1 MRARVRAEREFDM
14 ESQPTWD
21 SVREKINGLW
31 PRFEPTDAERQLIR
45 DRLAKLNP
53 RWLDAAVDAYRCET
67 ASTVFRIA
75 ELLEH
80 YRRIAN
86 TGAERAAVAKSSPET
101 ARADDERRVSADHAA
116 AVRTLR
122 AAPRDQVADVVRELR
137 GRGWIGAEQLPA
149 NFADWRRATAM
160 IVCAAWESRYNGQ
173 TANDGRNVERVHA

>member
-1 MRARVRAEREFDM
+1 MRARVRAEREFEM

-21 SVREKINGLW
+21 SVRGKINGLW

-86 TGAERAAVAKSSPET
+86 TGAERADVKPSPMDT
-101 ARADDERRVSADHAA
+101 RADDERRVASDHAA
-116 AVRTLR
+116 SVRTLR
-122 AAPRDQVADVVRELR
+122 TAPRDEVAAVVRDLR

-149 NFADWRRATAM
+149 NFADWRRSTAM
-160 IVCAAWESRYNGQ
+160 IVCAAWESRYNGH